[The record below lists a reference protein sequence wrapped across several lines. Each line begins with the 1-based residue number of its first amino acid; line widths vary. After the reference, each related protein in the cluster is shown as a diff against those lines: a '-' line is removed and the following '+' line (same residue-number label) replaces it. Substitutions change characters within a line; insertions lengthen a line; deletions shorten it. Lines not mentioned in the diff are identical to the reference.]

1 VPPIRV
7 GIVGLGKIALEEHI
21 PALMENDAFTLAAA
35 VSVRASLPHI
45 PVFTT
50 VEAMLDAV
58 PDIDAVAICTP
69 PQAHYAPAKLA
80 LERGKHVLM
89 EKPPCP
95 TLAEFDALSA
105 VAQAKGLTL
114 FQTWHAREAPAV
126 AAAAEWLSARKVTGG
141 RVVWK
146 EDVRH
151 WHPGQNWIWKEG
163 GFGVLDAGI
172 NAISILTAIM
182 PEPIFVE
189 AAHLFVP
196 DNSANPIAA
205 AMVFRTASGAAIEA
219 EFDFRH
225 HGIQSRLVEIE
236 TEKGTLDL
244 VRFSAERGMSQIWS
258 EVGSQSQEY
267 AVLYRRFATLIAE
280 GRCDIDKRP
289 LELVIEAL
297 CVAGRTSVAP
307 FEE

>member
-1 VPPIRV
+1 
-7 GIVGLGKIALEEHI
+7 VGLGKIALEEHI
-21 PALMENDAFTLAAA
+21 PALAANHAFSLVAAA
-35 VSVRASLPHI
+35 SAKSSLPNV

-58 PDIDAVAICTP
+58 PDIDAVAVCTP

-80 LERGKHVLM
+80 LSRRKHVLM

-95 TLAEFDALSA
+95 TLAEFDELSVLA
-105 VAQAKGLTL
+105 HSQGLTL
-114 FQTWHAREAPAV
+114 FQTWHAREAPAIS
-126 AAAAEWLSARKVTGG
+126 AAADWLSARKVTGG

-151 WHPGQNWIWKEG
+151 WHPGQSWIWNEG

-172 NAISILTAIM
+172 NAISILTAIV
-182 PEPIFVE
+182 PEPLSVE

-196 DNSANPIAA
+196 DNSASPIAA
-205 AMVFRTASGAAIEA
+205 AVVFRTASGALIDA

-225 HGIQSRLVEIE
+225 RGIQSRLVEIE
-236 TEKGTLDL
+236 TVDGTLDL
-244 VRFSAERGMSQIWS
+244 TRFSATRGMTEIWG

-267 AVLYRRFATLIAE
+267 AALYRRFAALIAE
-280 GRCDIDKRP
+280 GRCDTDKRP
-289 LELVIEAL
+289 LELVVETL
-297 CVAGRTSVAP
+297 RVAGRSSVAP
-307 FEE
+307 FRE